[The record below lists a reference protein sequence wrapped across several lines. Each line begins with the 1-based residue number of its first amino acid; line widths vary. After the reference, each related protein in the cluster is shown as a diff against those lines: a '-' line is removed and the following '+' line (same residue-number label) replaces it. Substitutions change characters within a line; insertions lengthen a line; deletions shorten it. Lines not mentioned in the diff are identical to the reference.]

1 MSRGLFITIEGI
13 DGSGKSTHA
22 SMLADYLNER
32 GIPSVLTREPGGTR
46 IGEQVR
52 SILLDNVN
60 SDMAAMTEVL
70 LYAASRAQHVEQVIK
85 PALEQGKVVLCDRF
99 VDSSLA
105 YQGYARGL
113 GLDTVKA
120 INEHALGGVWPDIT
134 LLLDISPEIAWKRIL
149 KDGFKDRLESEG
161 LELLKVVYEGY
172 RNIARLYSDR
182 FYIISA
188 ADGVND
194 IHKKILSIIEP
205 KLKKYRLI

>member
-70 LYAASRAQHVEQVIK
+70 LYAASRAQHVAQVIK

-113 GLDTVKA
+113 GLDTVKT

>member
-1 MSRGLFITIEGI
+1 
-13 DGSGKSTHA
+13 
-22 SMLADYLNER
+22 MLADYLNER

>member
-32 GIPSVLTREPGGTR
+32 GIPSLLTREPGGTR

-52 SILLDNVN
+52 SILLDNAN
-60 SDMAAMTEVL
+60 SDMAAMTEAL
-70 LYAASRAQHVEQVIK
+70 LYAASRAQHVAQVIK
-85 PALEQGKVVLCDRF
+85 PALEQGRIVLCDRF

-113 GLDTVKA
+113 GPDTVKA

-134 LLLDISPEIAWKRIL
+134 LLLDISPETAWERIL

-161 LELLKVVYEGY
+161 LELLKAVYEGY
-172 RNIARLYSDR
+172 IDIARRYSDR
-182 FYIISA
+182 FYIINA
-188 ADGVND
+188 TGGVND

>member
-22 SMLADYLNER
+22 SMLANYLNER

-70 LYAASRAQHVEQVIK
+70 LYAASRAQHVAQVIK

-113 GLDTVKA
+113 GLDTVEA

-149 KDGFKDRLESEG
+149 RDGFKDRLESEG

-172 RNIARLYSDR
+172 IDIARRYNDR
-182 FYIISA
+182 FYIINA

>member
-1 MSRGLFITIEGI
+1 
-13 DGSGKSTHA
+13 
-22 SMLADYLNER
+22 MLADYLNER

-52 SILLDNVN
+52 SILLDNAN

-70 LYAASRAQHVEQVIK
+70 LYAASRAQHVAQVIK

-113 GLDTVKA
+113 GLNTVEA

-161 LELLKVVYEGY
+161 LELLKVVCEGY
-172 RNIARLYSDR
+172 IDIARRYNDR
-182 FYIISA
+182 FYIINA
-188 ADGVND
+188 ADGVNN

>member
-52 SILLDNVN
+52 SILLDNAN

-70 LYAASRAQHVEQVIK
+70 LYAASRAQHVAQVIK

-113 GLDTVKA
+113 GLNTVEA

-161 LELLKVVYEGY
+161 LELLKVVCEGY
-172 RNIARLYSDR
+172 IDIARRYNDR
-182 FYIISA
+182 FYIINA
-188 ADGVND
+188 ADGVNN